1 MLQTGEADIID
12 PVPAIDV
19 ARIEDDPTIVVD
31 NFPGITY
38 RYVTLN
44 TEMELPGRQKTLCR
58 QESPPGSELRIRQ

>member
-44 TEMELPGRQKTLCR
+44 TEMELPGRAENPLPTR
-58 QESPPGSELRIRQ
+58 ESARL